1 MFPVL
6 LPLFHWVDGSWL
18 SREIRA
24 STWQFAIFE
33 MIHLLGLTMV
43 LGSLMVL
50 DLRLFGI
57 GIRRQRAEDLAKD
70 LRAWMLSGLAVI
82 LISGVFLFFGEP
94 MKLFGSPSFHVK
106 MLLLALAIVF
116 QFTVFRGM
124 AIRREASP
132 ILSRVAGVV
141 SLGLWFGVGLAG
153 RGIGFLG

>member
-1 MFPVL
+1 MFPFL
-6 LPLFHWVDGSWL
+6 LPLFHWADTSWL

-57 GIRRQRAEDLAKD
+57 GIRRQRAGDLAQD

-82 LISGVFLFFGEP
+82 LISGVLLFFGEP
-94 MKLFGSPSFHVK
+94 MKLYGSVPFHVK
-106 MLLLALAIVF
+106 IALLALALVF
-116 QFTVFRGM
+116 QFTMFRGL

-132 ILSRVAGVV
+132 ILSRFAGVI
-141 SLGLWFGVGLAG
+141 SLALWFGVGLAG
-153 RGIGFLG
+153 RGIGFL

>member
-6 LPLFHWVDGSWL
+6 LPLFHWVDTSWL

-50 DLRLFGI
+50 DLRLLGV
-57 GIRRQRAEDLAKD
+57 GMRRLRVAKLARDLS
-70 LRAWMLSGLAVI
+70 AWMRSGLAVI
-82 LISGVFLFFGEP
+82 LLSGMLLFFGEP
-94 MKLFGSPSFHVK
+94 MKLYGSPWFHVK
-106 MLLLALAIVF
+106 MVLLALAILF
-116 QFTVFRGM
+116 QFTVLRGVTNGKK
-124 AIRREASP
+124 ASP
-132 ILSRVAGVV
+132 ILSKLAAVV
-141 SLGLWFGVGLAG
+141 SLVLWFGVGLAG